1 MDNRRDCQ
9 SLPLFMLKMKSRWLR
24 NVVSYIVSQM
34 FSSAY
39 PLWFAK
45 VITLILVSRHSVEN
59 RATDLYICLSMWW
72 EFVFHWI
79 SVKNSYCLKSCICLT
94 LCWYQGYC
102 SEAHT
107 LLRPASLILL
117 TGLVPKPSRKMAKT
131 WDQKQTRSSPL
142 CFKHAARQQWR
153 NFAVG
158 HVPAA
163 FYRFPA
169 AKPNVFQTMELS
181 LPSVS
186 CKHFYVST
194 QGYV

>member
-59 RATDLYICLSMWW
+59 RSTLYMFIYVVRICSSL
-72 EFVFHWI
+72 
-79 SVKNSYCLKSCICLT
+79 NQRCLKSFICLT

-142 CFKHAARQQWR
+142 CFKHAAKQQWR
-153 NFAVG
+153 NLTAG

-163 FYRFPA
+163 FCRFSA
-169 AKPNVFQTMELS
+169 AEPNVF
-181 LPSVS
+181 
-186 CKHFYVST
+186 
-194 QGYV
+194 